1 MFRTLSA
8 TPWCCNLNSPS
19 GNNLWNFYYLIS
31 SSVLW
36 LCQVFQEDRL
46 QFTLHFMEYKKCVR
60 YYVKCLYSIP
70 TKMHL
75 QLLAIPVW
83 LTNCRFPGRTHTM
96 CRENSPADM
105 LHKKGWNERK
115 QKKTV
120 SGPHVWF
127 FPPLL
132 NTAWLIVWDT
142 WKSRGMAREPL
153 FRAALL
159 EKLAVS
165 NPWRLAGPIT
175 QTSRQSLWLSQ
186 DHSEMISF
194 VAHH

>member
-1 MFRTLSA
+1 M
-8 TPWCCNLNSPS
+8 
-19 GNNLWNFYYLIS
+19 
-31 SSVLW
+31 LW
-36 LCQVFQEDRL
+36 LWQVFQKDCLE
-46 QFTLHFMEYKKCVR
+46 FTLHFMEYKKCVR
-60 YYVKCLYSIP
+60 YYVKSLYSIP

-83 LTNCRFPGRTHTM
+83 LTNCRFPGRTRTM
-96 CRENSPADM
+96 CVVKIP
-105 LHKKGWNERK
+105 LLICFIKKDETK
-115 QKKTV
+115 QNKKRRSRVPTFD
-120 SGPHVWF
+120 F
-127 FPPLL
+127 FPLFL
-132 NTAWLIVWDT
+132 NSAGLIVWDT

-153 FRAALL
+153 FRATLL

-175 QTSRQSLWLSQ
+175 QMSQQSLWLSQ